1 MPPKLGRN
9 DPCWCG
15 SGKKYKRCH
24 WREDKEEKR
33 AALTVQS
40 PVVSA
45 SDLLDDLG
53 DNEPDEWAQFE
64 RAPLDDQ
71 IAMFQAKLEDKSLDD
86 ELAFEMLL
94 TIRDTADPQ
103 HSAQARAQ
111 FSELVDDLRRT
122 MPGLYA
128 QSLGFYLRNLIKDK
142 VADRHWD
149 DLPPLLNELAEN
161 APQNLEQFSEI
172 IELLMYHGQIR
183 PLLAAMDT
191 AWPEISDATELFG
204 GAIDEFSETL
214 LKLVLFDYLGS
225 TSSPHVDDPLLV
237 QKLSR
242 YGEFDRKWFELA
254 LHHLTTPTP
263 WQHRDFDKLIDADQ
277 WHDHMNKLLFEFVG
291 DQYRRNHIPLSRGEM
306 LRTKLGA
313 ALHQHFVTAPLDE
326 AASNRRSRKRRPT
339 QRRPASTYSDTLLIP
354 APGVLSQ
361 AFTQEFGMFGAQP
374 YQAGILYELLP
385 AYLHFLGRLGLISVD
400 EMDRALR
407 QLKSSAIQAAQS
419 LEQYGAQLLLV
430 ENIRAAWDDDTLDAL
445 RQSPELAAAPA
456 VDETDLIIDSPPPQT
471 MRFKITYLYEPDAW
485 FVIKMRGDQSLDDLH
500 WAILD
505 AVDFDADHLY
515 AFFISG
521 KAWDK
526 STEYSNNKDARGQ
539 SNIRLQKLPLRLKQH
554 FLYLYDFGSEH
565 RFQVQLIDTGHDQ
578 PTGTY
583 PRMIEQHG
591 EMPPQY
597 G

>member
-1 MPPKLGRN
+1 MTPKLGRN

-15 SGKKYKRCH
+15 SGKKYKHCH
-24 WREDKEEKR
+24 WREDREKKR
-33 AALTVQS
+33 AALVEPS
-40 PVVSA
+40 PAVSA
-45 SDLLDDLG
+45 SDRLDDLG
-53 DNEPDEWAQFE
+53 NDEPDEWAQFKQ
-64 RAPLDDQ
+64 ASLDDQ

-94 TIRDTADPQ
+94 TLRDSMDTQ
-103 HSAQARAQ
+103 HSAQARSR
-111 FSELVDDLRRT
+111 FSELVNDLRRT
-122 MPGLYA
+122 MPDLYA
-128 QSLGFYLRNLIKDK
+128 QSLGFYLLNLIDDK

-161 APQNLEQFSEI
+161 AVKNMEQFHEI
-172 IELLMYHGQIR
+172 IDLLMYHGQIR
-183 PLLAAMDT
+183 PLFAAMDT
-191 AWPEISDATELFG
+191 AWPEISDTTELFG
-204 GAIDEFSETL
+204 RAVDAFSEIL
-214 LKLVLFDYLGS
+214 LKLGLFDYLGS
-225 TSSPHVDDPLLV
+225 SSSPHVDDPQLV

-242 YGEFDRKWFELA
+242 YGEFDREWVELA
-254 LHHLTTPTP
+254 LHHMTTSTP
-263 WQHRDFDKLIDADQ
+263 WRRRDFDKRVDADQ

-326 AASNRRSRKRRPT
+326 AAQKRRSRKRRPAT
-339 QRRPASTYSDTLLIP
+339 THSDTLLVP

-361 AFTQEFGMFGAQP
+361 AFAQEFTMFSAQP
-374 YQAGILYELLP
+374 YQAGVLFELLP
-385 AYLHFLGRLGLISVD
+385 AYLHFLARLGLIGVD
-400 EMDRALR
+400 EMDRAVR
-407 QLKSSAIQAAQS
+407 QLKSSAIQAAHS

-430 ENIRAAWDDDTLDAL
+430 QNIRAAWGDDTLDAL
-445 RQSPELAAAPA
+445 RRSPERTAAPA
-456 VDETDLIIDSPPPQT
+456 VDETDLVVDSPPPQT
-471 MRFKITYLYEPDAW
+471 MRFQVTYLYEPEAW
-485 FVIKMRGDQSLDDLH
+485 FVIEMRGDQSLDDLH

-526 STEYSNNKDARGQ
+526 STEYSNSKDARGR
-539 SNIRLQKLPLRLKQH
+539 SNIRLQQLPLRLKQR

-565 RFQVQLIDTGHDQ
+565 RFQVQLIETADDQ
-578 PTGTY
+578 PTGTH
-583 PRMIEQHG
+583 PRIIEQHG
-591 EMPPQY
+591 GMPSQY